1 MIELILR
8 FLTPVI
14 CGYLV
19 FVALSNRFI
28 PWSKPASLQM
38 RPRWLFGCCCGAA
51 VTFCMMV
58 LIHFSFGKS
67 TKELVV
73 LAPPLGI
80 VFLTL
85 IAGSAMVWLGYRKRC
100 ATLEAN
106 SSAAFAES
114 AEDEPLDNS
123 MATEY
128 WAGESDAEYN
138 GTGAHELPLTAKS
151 EVVIE
156 NPHNNQHT
164 DSAPPE
170 TRPLGKADRDFLKQA
185 RKLAKQQY
193 DLRCEV
199 EKNLRVTRKALVKL
213 EAERYRKDAE
223 KSDKQL
229 QLENELQEQIRRTS
243 KVENKLLHEADRMSQ
258 LEARLAESKDLV
270 VQAKAELRTNMEAR
284 SHAILTARKSVN
296 FARRSMETRD
306 RAKTKLDNLKIQLDI
321 QSQTTSKVIKAL
333 ELEKQKN
340 RDLNAKILSLQGEQE
355 LAGLRKIQRSK
366 PASKPWLSRM
376 TKDKAG
382 TSRIVRKVA
391 EHEADE
397 PTPGKTGA
405 SAKITTGGVSKID
418 QGMAVNSQGSA
429 RKRQNK
435 KGKASTVAAKIRKSG
450 ILDKSRNT
458 EEAGVSEA

>member
-1 MIELILR
+1 M
-8 FLTPVI
+8 
-14 CGYLV
+14 
-19 FVALSNRFI
+19 
-28 PWSKPASLQM
+28 
-38 RPRWLFGCCCGAA
+38 
-51 VTFCMMV
+51 
-58 LIHFSFGKS
+58 
-67 TKELVV
+67 V

-85 IAGSAMVWLGYRKRC
+85 IAGSTMVWLGYRKRC
-100 ATLEAN
+100 ATQETD
-106 SSAAFAES
+106 SSTASFVEL
-114 AEDEPLDNS
+114 AEDHHMNS
-123 MATEY
+123 RTEAASG
-128 WAGESDAEYN
+128 AGESDTEYN
-138 GTGAHELPLTAKS
+138 GTSAHALPLTATS
-151 EVVIE
+151 EIAVE
-156 NPHNNQHT
+156 NPHT
-164 DSAPPE
+164 GSAVSE

-366 PASKPWLSRM
+366 PAAKPWLSRM

-405 SAKITTGGVSKID
+405 SAKIITGGVSEIN

-435 KGKASTVAAKIRKSG
+435 KSKASNVAAKIRKSG